1 MGAAVAPRARRYFWR
16 AETGPA
22 WTRWPSKMKVTK
34 EQMIATMASLNFLK
48 VPALVSNS
56 RFGHFFDAISA
67 SRHCADLTLEPVDP
81 TGRYRSRA

>member
-48 VPALVSNS
+48 VPANKNGHPLGKPTPLV
-56 RFGHFFDAISA
+56 G
-67 SRHCADLTLEPVDP
+67 
-81 TGRYRSRA
+81 